1 MKTQTIS
8 VENHNNLLREHL
20 SRKDEVHARTIE
32 ALDQERTNQIRWCIA
47 IVGTLSAVITAIGA
61 LAYNDYEIYTIKK
74 ESIAAVQR
82 IEAERD
88 EARLDKNWWEWRAG
102 VMSAEIET
110 YKHLYES
117 LKEKTKPETHV
128 EMFDHSSAEMFQVPV
143 PPSRQTFRYYFS
155 TNESYIL
162 K

>member
-88 EARLDKNWWEWRAG
+88 EARQDKNWWEWRAG

-117 LKEKTKPETHV
+117 LKEKTKPETHA
-128 EMFDHSSAEMFQVPV
+128 EMFDHPSPELFQVPV
-143 PPSRQTFRYYFS
+143 PGPKLNYRYYFS
-155 TNESYIL
+155 TNDTFNL